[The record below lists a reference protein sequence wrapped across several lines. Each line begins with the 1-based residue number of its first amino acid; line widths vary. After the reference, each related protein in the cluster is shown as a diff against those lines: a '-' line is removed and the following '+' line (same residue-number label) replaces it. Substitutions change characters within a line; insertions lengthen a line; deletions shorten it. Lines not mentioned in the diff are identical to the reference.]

1 MLIGRNAAVA
11 RLAKLRIP
19 ELTLV
24 SEDMSNE
31 HNAAVARLAKLR
43 IPELTLV
50 RNSAF
55 FKSARNWQI

>member
-31 HNAAVARLAKLR
+31 HNAAVAGILHF
-43 IPELTLV
+43 I
-50 RNSAF
+50 
-55 FKSARNWQI
+55 